1 MVCLPAPCR
10 KLPHASGAG
19 ADKPVHARSALRR
32 EDGSYAPAHAL
43 ADNRMERAGR
53 CSSDG
58 GAQRPRLAGMTPTA
72 ALVMVGDELL
82 SGRVEDANARFLCR
96 ELHALGWHTSRVC
109 LRASHQLQEP
119 AHGLM

>member
-1 MVCLPAPCR
+1 MEKC
-10 KLPHASGAG
+10 
-19 ADKPVHARSALRR
+19 SALRR

-53 CSSDG
+53 CAGEEG
-58 GAQRPRLAGMTPTA
+58 GAEQRARLAGMTPTA

-96 ELHALGWHTSRVC
+96 ELHALGWHTSRV
-109 LRASHQLQEP
+109 RALLCAACQEGP
-119 AHGLM
+119 CGLMC